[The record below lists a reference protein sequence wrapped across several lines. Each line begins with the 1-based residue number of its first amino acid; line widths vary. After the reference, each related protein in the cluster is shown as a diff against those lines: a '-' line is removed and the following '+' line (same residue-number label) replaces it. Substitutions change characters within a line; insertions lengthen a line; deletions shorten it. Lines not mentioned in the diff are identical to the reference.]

1 MSNMKRTYAFIL
13 AIVLTFLSLPGCSC
27 EHTWVDAS
35 CSTPQ
40 TCSQCGATVGAP
52 SKHRWEAATCYAPKT
67 CSSCGQTVGEKL
79 EHQWLPATCS
89 SAETCKLCNH
99 TQGKN
104 LDHIWQDATCEAQKQ
119 CTLCG
124 KTEGVAL
131 GHTVENWKEDTAS
144 TCTQAGTESGSCTV
158 CGNVITQELPLKDHV
173 QGDWETTVEPTTK
186 TKGERVIRCTK
197 CSTVLQKEEYTLSAS
212 ELKALYQKK
221 CKSISYK
228 ELERKPGEYEGE
240 YVKFSG
246 YVVQVCSEA
255 SSPLYYSTYR
265 VATYGKYKNVV
276 YIYVNNYGSGTR
288 ILEDDYI
295 TFYGV
300 YDGLYTYTTVR
311 GDQLSIPSIKVEYV
325 D

>member
-1 MSNMKRTYAFIL
+1 MKRTYAFIL
-13 AIVLTFLSLPGCSC
+13 AIVLTLLSLSGCSC
-27 EHTWVDAS
+27 KHAWVEAS

-40 TCSQCGATVGAP
+40 TCSNCGATVGAP
-52 SKHRWEAATCYAPKT
+52 SAHLWEAATCYAPKT
-67 CSSCGQTVGEKL
+67 CKLCGHTVGDKL
-79 EHQWLPATCS
+79 EHQWQSATCDS
-89 SAETCKLCNH
+89 PETCALCNL

-104 LDHIWQDATCEAQKQ
+104 LEHTWQDATCETQKQ

-124 KTEGVAL
+124 KTDGSAL
-131 GHTVENWKEDTAS
+131 GHTIENWKEDHAS
-144 TCTQAGTESGSCTV
+144 TCTQTGTEIGVCIV
-158 CGNVITQELPLKDHV
+158 CGNEITRELPLKDHE
-173 QGDWETTVEPTTK
+173 QGDWETTVEPTAK
-186 TKGERVIRCTK
+186 AKGERVIRCKT
-197 CSTVLQKEEYTLSAS
+197 CSTVLQKEDYTLSES
-212 ELKALYQKK
+212 ELKALYQKI

-228 ELERKPGEYEGE
+228 DLERTPGDYTGQ

-255 SSPLYYSTYR
+255 DSPLYYSTYR

-311 GDQLSIPSIKVEYV
+311 GDKLSIPSIKVEYV